1 MAKYCMVK
9 FYVKTNENVEDI
21 YLVGNTKN
29 MGFWDVKKSTKMK
42 RLEDGTFKATKRF
55 LIEENVEYK
64 VVANK
69 NWENVERGMF
79 KEEFENHSF
88 QAIKGHYE
96 DIFVHY
102 FN

>member
-29 MGFWDVKKSTKMK
+29 MGYWDVKKATKMK
-42 RLEDGTFKATKRF
+42 RLEDGTFKAMKRY
-55 LIEENVEYK
+55 LIDENVEYK

-69 NWENVERGMF
+69 NWENVEKGMF
-79 KEEFENHSF
+79 KEEFENHRFS
-88 QAIKGHYE
+88 AIKGHYE